1 MKRIFLLISLISL
14 SSCFIINDA
23 MSQNA
28 RKRCVNNCYEQYQIN
43 IQPCVNSLYNVECK
57 EPFEAIYKE
66 CLEGCNKSGSNNS
79 RAESDE
85 QKALREQRN
94 KQYEEHYK

>member
-1 MKRIFLLISLISL
+1 MKKIFLLICLISL
-14 SSCFIINDA
+14 SSCFIVNDA

-57 EPFEAIYKE
+57 EPFEIIYEE
-66 CLEGCNKSGSNNS
+66 CLTDCKKSGSTKNRN
-79 RAESDE
+79 ESDE
-85 QKALREQRN
+85 KKAIRAQRN
-94 KQYEEHYK
+94 RQYDEHFK